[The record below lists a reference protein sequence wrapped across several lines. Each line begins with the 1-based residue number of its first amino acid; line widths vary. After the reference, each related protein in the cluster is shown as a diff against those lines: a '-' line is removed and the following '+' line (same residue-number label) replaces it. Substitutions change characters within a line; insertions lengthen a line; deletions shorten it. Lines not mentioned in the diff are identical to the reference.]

1 MRKSLFNSPKGV
13 GLAIGDIMSQ
23 LYSNVYLNIL
33 DQYVKRELKAKHYCR
48 YVDDFKII
56 SRDTEYLKDCEE
68 KIRMF
73 LKDRLGLILHRK
85 KTKITSC
92 RENLMFLGAC
102 IRNGRRYVPK
112 KVLARINSKMNDFKY
127 MNPIDVLSKANS
139 HFGYLSQ
146 FNALKIKK
154 KLFDKYIAPFGLFMY
169 RKNFESICFT
179 ECSLRAQP
187 QNMIDCRTA

>member
-23 LYSNVYLNIL
+23 LYSNIYLNIL

-92 RENLMFLGAC
+92 RENLMLLGAC
-102 IRNGRRYVPK
+102 IRNGRRYVP
-112 KVLARINSKMNDFKY
+112 
-127 MNPIDVLSKANS
+127 
-139 HFGYLSQ
+139 
-146 FNALKIKK
+146 
-154 KLFDKYIAPFGLFMY
+154 
-169 RKNFESICFT
+169 
-179 ECSLRAQP
+179 
-187 QNMIDCRTA
+187 

>member
-112 KVLARINSKMNDFKY
+112 KVLARINSKMNKFKY
-127 MNPIDVLSKANS
+127 MNPIDILPKANS

-179 ECSLRAQP
+179 ECSLRTQP